1 MTADE
6 LRAFV
11 CGLELIAAFGLGI
24 IVGAIL

>member
-11 CGLELIAAFGLGI
+11 YGLELIAAFGLGI